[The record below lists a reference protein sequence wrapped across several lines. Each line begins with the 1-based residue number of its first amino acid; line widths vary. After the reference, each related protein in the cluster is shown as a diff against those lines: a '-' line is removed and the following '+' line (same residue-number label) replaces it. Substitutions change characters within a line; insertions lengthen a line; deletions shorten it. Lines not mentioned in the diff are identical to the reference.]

1 MNTFSF
7 NVYNLYILWYN
18 ACMRK
23 GGKLMNF
30 YDKIHE
36 LVRSLKETEEYK
48 TYLSLKEALKE
59 DPKTYEM
66 LKDFKK
72 KQEEHQINYMN
83 GKEMSEE
90 ELNNMQNLYSI
101 LIQNEKV
108 RTLLESEMKLNV
120 MLADLN
126 KIVGEGLKEI
136 VEF

>member
-1 MNTFSF
+1 
-7 NVYNLYILWYN
+7 
-18 ACMRK
+18 MRK